1 MYACQ
6 HDIVRLSIFYKN
18 CQIDNYTH
26 VSFLTKL
33 TLLKISTDKNHN
45 LRLETHVLIF
55 PIVTMFKQNG
65 IIEKDILWPHLVIR
79 DYIGNN
85 SYIIYI
91 F

>member
-1 MYACQ
+1 M
-6 HDIVRLSIFYKN
+6 
-18 CQIDNYTH
+18 
-26 VSFLTKL
+26 SFLTKL

-55 PIVTMFKQNG
+55 SIVTMFKQNG